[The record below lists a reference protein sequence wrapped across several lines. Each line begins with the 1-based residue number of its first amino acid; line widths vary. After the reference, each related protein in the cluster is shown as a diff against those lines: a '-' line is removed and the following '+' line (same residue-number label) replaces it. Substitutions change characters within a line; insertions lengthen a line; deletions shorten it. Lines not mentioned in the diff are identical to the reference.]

1 MLVKFFMKTRPKRRS
16 IRVIKRLEVKFCL
29 ANVCYTEITSNF
41 SEHGLFIRT
50 KKGLTPGTLLKL
62 QLHLPSGKILN
73 LSGLVKKTI
82 KTKFQDIKNGMG
94 IELTNIPPEY
104 LEFLKS
110 IQ

>member
-1 MLVKFFMKTRPKRRS
+1 MQKRRS
-16 IRVIKRLEVKFCL
+16 IRVIKRLEVKFFL
-29 ANVCYTEITSNF
+29 ADVSYTGISSNF

-50 KKGLTPGTLLKL
+50 KKGLAPGTLLKL
-62 QLHLPSGKILN
+62 QLHLPSGKTLTLN
-73 LSGLVKKTI
+73 GLVKRTI
-82 KTKFQDIKNGMG
+82 KTPLQDIKNGMG

>member
-1 MLVKFFMKTRPKRRS
+1 MQKKQKRRS
-16 IRVIKRLEVKFCL
+16 IRVIKRLEVKFFL
-29 ANVCYTEITSNF
+29 ADVSYTGITSNF

-50 KKGLTPGTLLKL
+50 KKGLAPGTLLEF
-62 QLHLPSGKILN
+62 QLHLPSGETLN
-73 LSGLVKKTI
+73 LSGLVKRTI
-82 KTKFQDIKNGMG
+82 KTQFQDIKNGMG